1 LLYWRVG
8 DGGWPCYNRGVNAPK
23 APRLILIDGH
33 GVIHRSFHAF
43 EKAQP
48 LTIKRTG
55 EVVSAVYGFAGTL
68 LSVLQELKPT
78 HVIMTLDKGRVTFR
92 HEIAESYKATR
103 VAMPDELRS
112 QMGRCRQLIEAFGI
126 PIYELEGFEADDL
139 LGTLSLQAA
148 EEGIDTYLVS
158 LDSDIAQ
165 LVRSGVHLWM
175 YRPYQRDSV
184 VYLTEDDI
192 QKRYGVQPHQ
202 MADLKA
208 LKGDVSDNIPGVPGV
223 GEKTAVKL
231 VEQYGSIEAL
241 YERIDEVEPPK
252 LRDTLRAAEEQ
263 VRTSKRLATI
273 VTDAPVQ
280 LDLEAADFSAR
291 YDRQRVLDLFRELEF
306 RSLVPRLPEPAALA
320 PTRAAAPR
328 TAGAVQ
334 ERYSVVRT
342 EEELESLARRIA
354 AQKWFVLDTE
364 TTDLDAMR
372 AGLVGIAVGLGGGQ
386 AFYIPVGHAP
396 RLGSDGQLPLAS
408 VLQRLGPLLED
419 PDIQISG
426 HNLKYDVV
434 VLSTSGVLWPRGL
447 AFDTMIA
454 AYLLGEGGGG
464 GGRPGE
470 GALSLKWLVSR
481 RLGIEMT
488 EIAQLLGGTR
498 KSAQLSMDQVDVEA
512 AARYAC
518 ADADMTAR
526 LRDVLDPEL
535 EEKGMRRL
543 FQEIEMPL
551 ISVLARMEMNGVAI
565 DTGAL
570 REMSE
575 TLAMEVRRLEEEIY
589 ASVGHQFNIGSPPQ
603 LSHILF
609 EELHLPKTRRL
620 KTGAYST
627 DAQALEGLRG
637 LHDIVDLIYEYRELT
652 KLKSTYL
659 DTLPNLVH
667 PRTHRLHTDFNQTG
681 AATGRLSSSNPNL
694 QNIPVRTELG
704 AQIRRAFIA
713 RDVGPNP
720 MLLSAD
726 YSQIELRIMAHIT
739 EDPGLV
745 QAFLR
750 DEDIHAATASQV
762 FGVPLGQVTPAMR
775 RRAKVFNFGVLYGL
789 SEYGLST
796 REKISREDAAEFI
809 RTYFEKYPGIKG
821 YVEETVGRVRE
832 LGYAETLFG
841 RRRYLP
847 EINSPNHNVR
857 QAAER
862 AAINMPVQGTAADI
876 IKIAM
881 NRIDAEMERRRL
893 RSLMTLQV
901 HDELIFECPGDE
913 LEEMRALALDIM
925 PKSMEMNVPLK
936 VDTKVGRNWGEMEYG
951 EPSGVEEMAG

>member
-1 LLYWRVG
+1 
-8 DGGWPCYNRGVNAPK
+8 
-23 APRLILIDGH
+23 I
-33 GVIHRSFHAF
+33 
-43 EKAQP
+43 
-48 LTIKRTG
+48 
-55 EVVSAVYGFAGTL
+55 
-68 LSVLQELKPT
+68 
-78 HVIMTLDKGRVTFR
+78 
-92 HEIAESYKATR
+92 
-103 VAMPDELRS
+103 
-112 QMGRCRQLIEAFGI
+112 
-126 PIYELEGFEADDL
+126 
-139 LGTLSLQAA
+139 
-148 EEGIDTYLVS
+148 
-158 LDSDIAQ
+158 
-165 LVRSGVHLWM
+165 
-175 YRPYQRDSV
+175 
-184 VYLTEDDI
+184 
-192 QKRYGVQPHQ
+192 
-202 MADLKA
+202 
-208 LKGDVSDNIPGVPGV
+208 
-223 GEKTAVKL
+223 
-231 VEQYGSIEAL
+231 
-241 YERIDEVEPPK
+241 
-252 LRDTLRAAEEQ
+252 
-263 VRTSKRLATI
+263 
-273 VTDAPVQ
+273 
-280 LDLEAADFSAR
+280 
-291 YDRQRVLDLFRELEF
+291 
-306 RSLVPRLPEPAALA
+306 
-320 PTRAAAPR
+320 
-328 TAGAVQ
+328 
-334 ERYSVVRT
+334 
-342 EEELESLARRIA
+342 
-354 AQKWFVLDTE
+354 LDTE
-364 TTDLDAMR
+364 TTGLEAMR
-372 AGLVGIAVGLGGGQ
+372 SDLVGAALGLGGGE
-386 AFYIPVGHAP
+386 AFYVPVGHAGD
-396 RLGSDGQLPLAS
+396 RQLPLDTVVKS
-408 VLQRLGPLLED
+408 LRPVLED
-419 PDIQISG
+419 PAVCVAG
-426 HNLKYDVV
+426 HNLKYDTI
-434 VLSTSGVLWPRGL
+434 VLARQGLWPRNL

-488 EIAQLLGGTR
+488 EITTLIGARGRGGQIPM
-498 KSAQLSMDQVDVEA
+498 SEVDVEA
-512 AARYAC
+512 AGRYAC
-518 ADADMTAR
+518 ADGDMTAR
-526 LRDVLDPEL
+526 LRDLLDPEL
-535 EEKGMRRL
+535 EEMGMRRL
-543 FQEIEMPL
+543 FREIEMPL
-551 ISVLARMEMNGVAI
+551 VSVLARMEMNGVAI

-575 TLAMEVRRLEEEIY
+575 TLAMEVGRLEEEIY
-589 ASVGHQFNIGSPPQ
+589 ASVGHQFNIGSPQQ

-637 LHDIVDLIYEYRELT
+637 LHDIIDLIYEYRELS

-659 DTLPNLVH
+659 DTLPDLVH

-694 QNIPVRTELG
+694 QNIPVRTQLG
-704 AQIRRAFIA
+704 EQIRRAFIA
-713 RDVGPNP
+713 RDAGANP

-750 DEDIHAATASQV
+750 DEDIHTATASQV
-762 FGVPLGQVTPAMR
+762 FAVPLGEVTPAMR

-796 REKISREDAAEFI
+796 REKISREEAAEFI
-809 RTYFEKYPGIKG
+809 RTYFEKYPGIKR
-821 YVEETVGRVRE
+821 YVEQTVGRVRD

-847 EINSPNHNVR
+847 EIVSPNHNVR

-881 NRIDAEMERRRL
+881 NRIDAEMERRRM

-913 LEEMRALALDIM
+913 LEAMRSLALDIM